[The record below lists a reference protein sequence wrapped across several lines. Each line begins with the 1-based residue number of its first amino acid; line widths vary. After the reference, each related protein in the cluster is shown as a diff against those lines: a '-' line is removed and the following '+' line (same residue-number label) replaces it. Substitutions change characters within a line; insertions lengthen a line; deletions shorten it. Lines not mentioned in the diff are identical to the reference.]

1 MPSATFNILSPSIN
15 ADLSQCI
22 PSWVKRLGV
31 DFGKLSA
38 HKFESIP
45 QLRKALQAGTLKSG
59 QLVALKCRP
68 SRFSPFLRNH
78 FVSPIIGH
86 RSDMRRGPQFDPRHV
101 LGLINQIQ
109 SQWTPA
115 GILPYLGDDI
125 YQAVLIDPDSPT
137 FGTVSLL
144 PPPFSGPAFVPHLNA
159 LIRGDDLQL
168 IDGVCT
174 VYGILRHAD
183 QSNLEQ
189 FGVDTEHYE
198 IMRQKGELYFL
209 DCTGEYGE
217 CRKHPGTDHLGLWGA
232 MYAQGHFEFTGGE
245 LSVAS
250 VEEASFDAMKSTF
263 GQEVILNR
271 SQGQMANTMIYCKGA
286 RFTLSH
292 QHPTYSLHMDT
303 DFANE
308 FAENRP
314 KFDRTMEKL
323 LTNFEQAFNANGL
336 EWTNARDVDFNYANS
351 SDTITLLEK
360 LPHESRENS
369 LVNAVADWHRS
380 RKLIKTSSE
389 D

>member
-1 MPSATFNILSPSIN
+1 
-15 ADLSQCI
+15 
-22 PSWVKRLGV
+22 
-31 DFGKLSA
+31 
-38 HKFESIP
+38 
-45 QLRKALQAGTLKSG
+45 
-59 QLVALKCRP
+59 
-68 SRFSPFLRNH
+68 
-78 FVSPIIGH
+78 
-86 RSDMRRGPQFDPRHV
+86 
-101 LGLINQIQ
+101 
-109 SQWTPA
+109 
-115 GILPYLGDDI
+115 
-125 YQAVLIDPDSPT
+125 
-137 FGTVSLL
+137 
-144 PPPFSGPAFVPHLNA
+144 
-159 LIRGDDLQL
+159 
-168 IDGVCT
+168 
-174 VYGILRHAD
+174 
-183 QSNLEQ
+183 
-189 FGVDTEHYE
+189 
-198 IMRQKGELYFL
+198 
-209 DCTGEYGE
+209 
-217 CRKHPGTDHLGLWGA
+217 